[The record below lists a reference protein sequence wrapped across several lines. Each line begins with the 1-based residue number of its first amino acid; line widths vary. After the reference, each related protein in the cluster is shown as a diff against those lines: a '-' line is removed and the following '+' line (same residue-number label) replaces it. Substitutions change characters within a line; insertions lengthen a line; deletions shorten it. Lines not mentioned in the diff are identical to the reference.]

1 MNINGIIVLIGLF
14 LVLIIGIIGTV
25 LLIIQDDRKAIKKKE
40 DASWL
45 NTKKLTL
52 VRKVKSIVRF
62 TSS

>member
-40 DASWL
+40 ERS
-45 NTKKLTL
+45 KY
-52 VRKVKSIVRF
+52 V
-62 TSS
+62 